1 MAVASTMPTDS
12 TIPTD
17 PTSDI
22 GSAYS
27 DILPSLNQLMQKYE
41 IEEDLEIRL
50 VNLPRNPSSEI
61 SPSGIS
67 SSEISC
73 CFHDGHIVFG
83 LKNCDNKSALCLS
96 PDKAQQFLEEIGSQ
110 ISAIMPRIDRAVE
123 EGGKQEAPSEIHFP
137 LKAEGLEQLKPCC
150 RIGSYYYCTK
160 PPCPNLGMVG

>member
-1 MAVASTMPTDS
+1 MAIASAVPTE
-12 TIPTD
+12 

-22 GSAYS
+22 ESAYS

-41 IEEDLEIRL
+41 IAEDLEIRL
-50 VNLPRNPSSEI
+50 VNLPRDP
-61 SPSGIS
+61 

-83 LKNCDNKSALCLS
+83 LKNCDKKSALCLS
-96 PDKAQQFLEEIGSQ
+96 SDKAQQFLEEIRSQ
-110 ISAIMPRIDRAVE
+110 ISTIMPRIDSAVE
-123 EGGKQEAPSEIHFP
+123 EGGKQEALSEIHFP